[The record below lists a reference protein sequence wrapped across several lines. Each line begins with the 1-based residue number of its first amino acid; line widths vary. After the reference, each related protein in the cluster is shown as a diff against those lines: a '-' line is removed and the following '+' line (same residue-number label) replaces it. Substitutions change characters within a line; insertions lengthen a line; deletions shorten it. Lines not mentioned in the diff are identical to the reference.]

1 LKYLP
6 VILLILLSIFGFSLE
21 INPGAQA
28 WQLFLGFHL
37 AGLAALTSVSLWGLK
52 QLSTNNKRFGFVILQ
67 LLAFRIAY
75 FPVVVFS
82 ATVACYSELFLE
94 HLALD
99 LSIKIFPAMFVS
111 TALMFATISYLLL
124 CLLKGKT
131 ILFVLIIALGVPAL
145 LISFAD
151 NKDLTFFPDNNW
163 ADIVPLPAVT
173 QPKSNP
179 YLVAYRSSESSIGQK
194 VIGLA
199 GKVLY
204 DFIPKAPWAQAVQ
217 GTLEQEFISNP
228 YGNSHDQLRY
238 HYAAFLAAHQ
248 QNR

>member
-6 VILLILLSIFGFSLE
+6 VIFLILLAFFGFSLE

-52 QLSTNNKRFGFVILQ
+52 QLSTINKRFCFVILQ

-82 ATVACYSELFLE
+82 ATFACYSELFLE
-94 HLALD
+94 YFAVD
-99 LSIKIFPAMFVS
+99 LPIKIFPAMFVS
-111 TALMFATISYLLL
+111 AALLFAAISYLLFWL
-124 CLLKGKT
+124 FKGKT
-131 ILFVLIIALGVPAL
+131 ILFVLIVALGAPAL

-151 NKDLTFFPDNNW
+151 SKDLTIFPDNNW
-163 ADIVPLPAVT
+163 SDILPLPVVT

-179 YLVAYRSSESSIGQK
+179 YLVAYSSSQSTLGQK

>member
-6 VILLILLSIFGFSLE
+6 VILLILLAVFGFSLE

-94 HLALD
+94 HLTLD
-99 LSIKIFPAMFVS
+99 LPIKIFPAMFVS
-111 TALMFATISYLLL
+111 AALMFATISYLLFG
-124 CLLKGKT
+124 LLKGKA
-131 ILFVLIIALGVPAL
+131 ILFVLIVALGAPAL

-151 NKDLTFFPDNNW
+151 SKDLTFFPDNNW

-179 YLVAYRSSESSIGQK
+179 YLEAYSSSESSIGQK
-194 VIGLA
+194 VTGLA

-248 QNR
+248 QNK